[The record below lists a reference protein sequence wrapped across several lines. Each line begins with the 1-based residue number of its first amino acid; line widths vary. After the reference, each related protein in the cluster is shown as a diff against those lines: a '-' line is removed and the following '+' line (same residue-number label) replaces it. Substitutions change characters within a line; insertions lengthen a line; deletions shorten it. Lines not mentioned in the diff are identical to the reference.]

1 MKKDLKYPSNS
12 LYYSAPSKMI
22 ETHVTKEEEDM
33 GQKDQKTRYRLLSR
47 AKDQINRGAYKYKR
61 GLTARRRSKSISDK
75 LKEVH
80 KPWHQRST
88 EDSVQDNGTILFDL
102 T

>member
-1 MKKDLKYPSNS
+1 MEENDGHRETDSTKKT
-12 LYYSAPSKMI
+12 YS
-22 ETHVTKEEEDM
+22 
-33 GQKDQKTRYRLLSR
+33 LLSR

-80 KPWHQRST
+80 KPWHQRPT
-88 EDSVQDNGTILFDL
+88 KDTVPNDGTILFDL

>member
-1 MKKDLKYPSNS
+1 MWTNQRGDKGMENDDGHRETNSTKK
-12 LYYSAPSKMI
+12 
-22 ETHVTKEEEDM
+22 T
-33 GQKDQKTRYRLLSR
+33 YRLLSR

-88 EDSVQDNGTILFDL
+88 DNSENNSGTILFDL

>member
-1 MKKDLKYPSNS
+1 METNDEYREAGSTKQT
-12 LYYSAPSKMI
+12 YS
-22 ETHVTKEEEDM
+22 
-33 GQKDQKTRYRLLSR
+33 LLSR

-80 KPWHQRST
+80 KPWHQRPT
-88 EDSVQDNGTILFDL
+88 ENSENNSGTILFDL

>member
-1 MKKDLKYPSNS
+1 MWTNQRRDKGMENDDGHRETDSTKKT
-12 LYYSAPSKMI
+12 YS
-22 ETHVTKEEEDM
+22 
-33 GQKDQKTRYRLLSR
+33 LLSR

-80 KPWHQRST
+80 KPWHQRQT
-88 EDSVQDNGTILFDL
+88 DNPENNSGTILFDL

>member
-1 MKKDLKYPSNS
+1 MWTNQRGNITMETNDECREADSTKKT
-12 LYYSAPSKMI
+12 YS
-22 ETHVTKEEEDM
+22 
-33 GQKDQKTRYRLLSR
+33 LLSR

-80 KPWHQRST
+80 KPWHQRPT
-88 EDSVQDNGTILFDL
+88 ENSENNSGTILFDL

>member
-1 MKKDLKYPSNS
+1 MENNDGHRETDSTKK
-12 LYYSAPSKMI
+12 
-22 ETHVTKEEEDM
+22 T
-33 GQKDQKTRYRLLSR
+33 YRLLSR

-80 KPWHQRST
+80 KPWHQRPT
-88 EDSVQDNGTILFDL
+88 ENSENNSGTILFDL

>member
-1 MKKDLKYPSNS
+1 MWTNQRRDKGMENDDGHREADSTKKT
-12 LYYSAPSKMI
+12 YS
-22 ETHVTKEEEDM
+22 
-33 GQKDQKTRYRLLSR
+33 LLSR

-88 EDSVQDNGTILFDL
+88 EDSVHDNGTILFDL

>member
-1 MKKDLKYPSNS
+1 MEKNDGHRETESTEQT
-12 LYYSAPSKMI
+12 YSKLTS
-22 ETHVTKEEEDM
+22 
-33 GQKDQKTRYRLLSR
+33 

-75 LKEVH
+75 LHQVH
-80 KPWHQRST
+80 RPYT
-88 EDSVQDNGTILFDL
+88 ERENDKTGENSGTILFDL

>member
-1 MKKDLKYPSNS
+1 MEENDGHRETDSTKK
-12 LYYSAPSKMI
+12 
-22 ETHVTKEEEDM
+22 T
-33 GQKDQKTRYRLLSR
+33 YRLLSR

-75 LKEVH
+75 LHQVH
-80 KPWHQRST
+80 RPYT
-88 EDSVQDNGTILFDL
+88 ERENDKTGENSGTILFDL